1 MKNRLFTFHFSSI
14 LEKTFLTFSWV
25 TLFLVLTLASCH
37 SSKKAMKDKS
47 DKTKPTT
54 TVTTPVRSGTT
65 STTVSSK
72 KSPDKQDPDLNKM
85 KVAVGTNFTS
95 KVRVTITQEGKDVTT
110 TGNLRMRYGDVIQ
123 LTLVDPILGIAE
135 IGRLELSPDKVLII
149 DRVNK
154 RYVDTNYEEFS
165 ALKSRNIDF
174 NTIQEFFWQEAKS
187 GDQFAYTIP
196 AKKDIKLD
204 LKLSNKGN
212 SANWEPHTA
221 VSGKYAKT
229 DANKLFGSIIGN

>member
-1 MKNRLFTFHFSSI
+1 MMNKML
-14 LEKTFLTFSWV
+14 KTFAQRMGWFS
-25 TLFLVLTLASCH
+25 LFSFLLVLTLVSCH

-54 TVTTPVRSGTT
+54 TITTPTT
-65 STTVSSK
+65 STK
-72 KSPDKQDPDLNKM
+72 KPDRQEPDLNKM

-110 TGNLRMRYGDVIQ
+110 NGNLRMRYGDVIQ
-123 LTLVDPILGIAE
+123 LTLVDPVLGIAE

-154 RYVDTNYEEFS
+154 RYVDTNYE
-165 ALKSRNIDF
+165 D
-174 NTIQEFFWQEAKS
+174 QEFFWQEAKK
-187 GDQFAYTIP
+187 GDKFAYTIP

-204 LKLSNKGN
+204 LRLSNKGN
-212 SANWEPHTA
+212 NANWETHTT
-221 VSGKYAKT
+221 VSGKYTKT
-229 DANKLFGSIIGN
+229 DANKLFGSIVGN

>member
-1 MKNRLFTFHFSSI
+1 MMNKML
-14 LEKTFLTFSWV
+14 KTFAQRMGRFS
-25 TLFLVLTLASCH
+25 LFSFLLVLTLASCH

-54 TVTTPVRSGTT
+54 TITTPTT
-65 STTVSSK
+65 STK
-72 KSPDKQDPDLNKM
+72 KPDRQDPDLNKM

-110 TGNLRMRYGDVIQ
+110 SGNLRMRYGDVVQ
-123 LTLVDPILGIAE
+123 LTLVDPLLGIAE

-174 NTIQEFFWQEAKS
+174 NTIQEFFWQEAKK
-187 GDQFAYTIP
+187 GDKFAYTIP

-204 LKLSNKGN
+204 LRLSNKGSN
-212 SANWEPHTA
+212 ANWDAHTA
-221 VSGKYAKT
+221 VSGKYTKT

>member
-1 MKNRLFTFHFSSI
+1 MNKML
-14 LEKTFLTFSWV
+14 KTFAQRMGRFS
-25 TLFLVLTLASCH
+25 LFSFLLVLTLASCH

-54 TVTTPVRSGTT
+54 TITTPTT
-65 STTVSSK
+65 STK
-72 KSPDKQDPDLNKM
+72 KPDRQEPDLNKM

-110 TGNLRMRYGDVIQ
+110 SGNLRMRYGDVIQ
-123 LTLVDPILGIAE
+123 LTLVDPLLGIAE

-174 NTIQEFFWQEAKS
+174 NTIQEFFWQEAKK
-187 GDQFAYTIP
+187 GDKFAYTIP

-204 LKLSNKGN
+204 LRLSDKGSN
-212 SANWEPHTA
+212 ANWDAHTA
-221 VSGKYAKT
+221 VSGKYTKT

>member
-1 MKNRLFTFHFSSI
+1 MMNKMF
-14 LEKTFLTFSWV
+14 KTFAQRMGWFS
-25 TLFLVLTLASCH
+25 LFSFLLVLTLASCH

-54 TVTTPVRSGTT
+54 TITTPTT
-65 STTVSSK
+65 STK
-72 KSPDKQDPDLNKM
+72 KPDRQEPDLNKM

-110 TGNLRMRYGDVIQ
+110 NGNLRMRYGDVIQ
-123 LTLVDPILGIAE
+123 LTLVDPVLGIAE

-174 NTIQEFFWQEAKS
+174 NTIQEFFWQEAKK
-187 GDQFAYTIP
+187 GDKFAYTIP

-204 LKLSNKGN
+204 LRLSNKGN
-212 SANWEPHTA
+212 NANWETHTT
-221 VSGKYAKT
+221 VSGKYTKT
-229 DANKLFGSIIGN
+229 DANKLFGSIVGN

>member
-1 MKNRLFTFHFSSI
+1 MMNKML
-14 LEKTFLTFSWV
+14 KTFAQRMGRFS
-25 TLFLVLTLASCH
+25 LFSFLLVLTLASCH

-54 TVTTPVRSGTT
+54 TITT
-65 STTVSSK
+65 STTSTK
-72 KSPDKQDPDLNKM
+72 KPDRQEPDLNKM

-110 TGNLRMRYGDVIQ
+110 NGNLRMRYGDVIQ
-123 LTLVDPILGIAE
+123 LTLVDPVLGIAE

-174 NTIQEFFWQEAKS
+174 NTIQEFFWQEAKK
-187 GDQFAYTIP
+187 GDKFAYTIP

-204 LKLSNKGN
+204 LRLSNKGN
-212 SANWEPHTA
+212 NANWETHTT
-221 VSGKYAKT
+221 VSGKYTKT
-229 DANKLFGSIIGN
+229 DANKLFGSIVGN

>member
-1 MKNRLFTFHFSSI
+1 MMNKML
-14 LEKTFLTFSWV
+14 KTFAQRMGWFS
-25 TLFLVLTLASCH
+25 LFSFLLVLTLASCH

-54 TVTTPVRSGTT
+54 TITTPTT
-65 STTVSSK
+65 STK
-72 KSPDKQDPDLNKM
+72 KPDRQEPDLNKM

-110 TGNLRMRYGDVIQ
+110 SGNLRMRYGDVIQ
-123 LTLVDPILGIAE
+123 LTLVDPLLGIAE

-174 NTIQEFFWQEAKS
+174 NTIQEFFWQEAKK
-187 GDQFAYTIP
+187 GDKFAYTIP

-204 LKLSNKGN
+204 LRLSDKGCN
-212 SANWEPHTA
+212 ANWDAHTA
-221 VSGKYAKT
+221 VSGKYTKT

>member
-1 MKNRLFTFHFSSI
+1 ML
-14 LEKTFLTFSWV
+14 KTFAQRMGWFS
-25 TLFLVLTLASCH
+25 LFSFLLVLTLASCH

-54 TVTTPVRSGTT
+54 TITTPTT
-65 STTVSSK
+65 STK
-72 KSPDKQDPDLNKM
+72 KPDRQEPDLNKM

-110 TGNLRMRYGDVIQ
+110 NGNLRMRYGDVIQ
-123 LTLVDPILGIAE
+123 LTLVDPVLGIAE

-174 NTIQEFFWQEAKS
+174 NTIQEFFWQEAKK
-187 GDQFAYTIP
+187 GDKFAYTIP

-204 LKLSNKGN
+204 LRLSNKGN
-212 SANWEPHTA
+212 NANWETHTT
-221 VSGKYAKT
+221 VSGKYTKT

>member
-1 MKNRLFTFHFSSI
+1 MMNKML
-14 LEKTFLTFSWV
+14 KTFARRMGWFS
-25 TLFLVLTLASCH
+25 LFSFLLVLTLASCH

-54 TVTTPVRSGTT
+54 TITTPTT
-65 STTVSSK
+65 STK
-72 KSPDKQDPDLNKM
+72 KPDRQEPDLNKM

-110 TGNLRMRYGDVIQ
+110 NGNLRMRYGDVIQ
-123 LTLVDPILGIAE
+123 LTLVDPVLGIAE

-174 NTIQEFFWQEAKS
+174 NTIQEFFWQEAKK
-187 GDQFAYTIP
+187 GDKFAYTIP

-204 LKLSNKGN
+204 LRLSNKGN
-212 SANWEPHTA
+212 NANWETHTT
-221 VSGKYAKT
+221 VSGKYTKT
-229 DANKLFGSIIGN
+229 DANKLFGSIVGN

>member
-1 MKNRLFTFHFSSI
+1 MMNKML
-14 LEKTFLTFSWV
+14 KTFAQRMGWFS
-25 TLFLVLTLASCH
+25 LFSFLLVLTLASCH
-37 SSKKAMKDKS
+37 SSKKAMKDKN

-54 TVTTPVRSGTT
+54 TITTPTT
-65 STTVSSK
+65 STK
-72 KSPDKQDPDLNKM
+72 KPDRQDPDPNKM
-85 KVAVGTNFTS
+85 KVAAGTNFTS

-110 TGNLRMRYGDVIQ
+110 SGNLRMRYGDVIQ
-123 LTLVDPILGIAE
+123 LTLVDPLLGIAE

-174 NTIQEFFWQEAKS
+174 NTIQEFFWQEAKK
-187 GDQFAYTIP
+187 GDKFAYTIP

-204 LKLSNKGN
+204 LRLSDKGSN
-212 SANWEPHTA
+212 ANWDAHTA
-221 VSGKYAKT
+221 VSGKYTKT

>member
-1 MKNRLFTFHFSSI
+1 MMNKML
-14 LEKTFLTFSWV
+14 KTFAQRMGWLSLFSFLLV
-25 TLFLVLTLASCH
+25 RTLPSGH
-37 SSKKAMKDKS
+37 STKKAMKDKS

-54 TVTTPVRSGTT
+54 TITTPTT
-65 STTVSSK
+65 STK
-72 KSPDKQDPDLNKM
+72 KPDRQEPDLNKM

-110 TGNLRMRYGDVIQ
+110 NGNLRMRYGDVIQ
-123 LTLVDPILGIAE
+123 LTLVDPVLGIAE

-174 NTIQEFFWQEAKS
+174 NTIQEFFWQEAKK
-187 GDQFAYTIP
+187 GDKFAYTIP

-204 LKLSNKGN
+204 LRLSNKGN
-212 SANWEPHTA
+212 NANWETHTT
-221 VSGKYAKT
+221 VSGKYTKT
-229 DANKLFGSIIGN
+229 DANKLFGSIVGN

>member
-1 MKNRLFTFHFSSI
+1 MMNKML
-14 LEKTFLTFSWV
+14 KTFAQRMGRFS
-25 TLFLVLTLASCH
+25 LFSFLLVLTLASCH

-54 TVTTPVRSGTT
+54 TITTPTT
-65 STTVSSK
+65 STK
-72 KSPDKQDPDLNKM
+72 KPDRQEPDLNKM

-110 TGNLRMRYGDVIQ
+110 SGNLRMRYGDVIQ
-123 LTLVDPILGIAE
+123 LTLVDPLLGIAE

-174 NTIQEFFWQEAKS
+174 NTIQEFFWQEAKK
-187 GDQFAYTIP
+187 GDKFAYTIP

-204 LKLSNKGN
+204 LRLSDKGSN
-212 SANWEPHTA
+212 ANWDAHTA
-221 VSGKYAKT
+221 VSGKYTKT

>member
-1 MKNRLFTFHFSSI
+1 MMNKML
-14 LEKTFLTFSWV
+14 KTFAQRMGWFS
-25 TLFLVLTLASCH
+25 LFSFLLVLTLASCH

-54 TVTTPVRSGTT
+54 TITTPTT
-65 STTVSSK
+65 STK
-72 KSPDKQDPDLNKM
+72 KPDRQEPDLNKM
-85 KVAVGTNFTS
+85 KVAVGANFTS

-110 TGNLRMRYGDVIQ
+110 NGNLRMRYGDVIQ
-123 LTLVDPILGIAE
+123 LTLVDPVLGIAE

-174 NTIQEFFWQEAKS
+174 NTIQEFFWQEAKK
-187 GDQFAYTIP
+187 GDKFAYTIP

-204 LKLSNKGN
+204 LRLSNKGN
-212 SANWEPHTA
+212 NANWETHTT
-221 VSGKYAKT
+221 VSGKYTKT
-229 DANKLFGSIIGN
+229 DANKLFGSIVGN

>member
-1 MKNRLFTFHFSSI
+1 MMNKML
-14 LEKTFLTFSWV
+14 KTFAQRMGRFS
-25 TLFLVLTLASCH
+25 LFSFLLVLTLASCH

-54 TVTTPVRSGTT
+54 TITTPTT
-65 STTVSSK
+65 STK
-72 KSPDKQDPDLNKM
+72 KPDRQEPDLNKM

-110 TGNLRMRYGDVIQ
+110 SGNLRMRYGDVIQ
-123 LTLVDPILGIAE
+123 LTLVDPLLGIAE

-154 RYVDTNYEEFS
+154 SYVDTNYEEFS

-174 NTIQEFFWQEAKS
+174 NTIQEFFWQEAKK
-187 GDQFAYTIP
+187 GDKFAYTIP

-204 LKLSNKGN
+204 LRLSNKGSN
-212 SANWEPHTA
+212 ANWDAHTA
-221 VSGKYAKT
+221 VSGKYTKT

>member
-1 MKNRLFTFHFSSI
+1 MMNKML
-14 LEKTFLTFSWV
+14 KTFAQLMGWFS
-25 TLFLVLTLASCH
+25 LFSFLLVLTLASCH
-37 SSKKAMKDKS
+37 SSKKAMKDKN

-54 TVTTPVRSGTT
+54 TITTPTT
-65 STTVSSK
+65 STK
-72 KSPDKQDPDLNKM
+72 KPDRQEPDLNKM

-110 TGNLRMRYGDVIQ
+110 SGNLRMRYGDVIQ
-123 LTLVDPILGIAE
+123 LTLVDPLLGIAE

-174 NTIQEFFWQEAKS
+174 NTIQEFFWQEAKK
-187 GDQFAYTIP
+187 GDKFAYTIP

-204 LKLSNKGN
+204 LRLSDKGSN
-212 SANWEPHTA
+212 ANWDAHTA
-221 VSGKYAKT
+221 VSGKYTKT

>member
-1 MKNRLFTFHFSSI
+1 MKHRFFTFHFSSI
-14 LEKTFLTFSWV
+14 LEKTFLTFSV
-25 TLFLVLTLASCH
+25 VALLLVLTLASCH
-37 SSKKAMKDKS
+37 SSKKGLKDKS

-54 TVTTPVRSGTT
+54 TITTPTT
-65 STTVSSK
+65 STK
-72 KSPDKQDPDLNKM
+72 KPDRQEPDLDKM
-85 KVAVGTNFTS
+85 KVAVDTNFTS
-95 KVRVTITQEGKDVTT
+95 KVRVIITQEGKDVTT
-110 TGNLRMRYGDVIQ
+110 NGNLRMRYGDVIQ
-123 LTLVDPILGIAE
+123 LTLVDPLLGVAE

-174 NTIQEFFWQEAKS
+174 NTIQEFFWQEAKK
-187 GDQFAYTIP
+187 GDNFAYTIP

-204 LKLSNKGN
+204 LRLSNKGN
-212 SANWEPHTA
+212 SANWEPHTT
-221 VSGKYAKT
+221 VSGKYTKT

>member
-1 MKNRLFTFHFSSI
+1 MMNKML
-14 LEKTFLTFSWV
+14 KTFAQRMGRFS
-25 TLFLVLTLASCH
+25 LFSFLLVLTLASCH

-54 TVTTPVRSGTT
+54 TITTPTT
-65 STTVSSK
+65 STK
-72 KSPDKQDPDLNKM
+72 KPDRQEPDLNKM

-110 TGNLRMRYGDVIQ
+110 NGNLRMRYGDVIQ
-123 LTLVDPILGIAE
+123 LTLVDPVLGIAE

-154 RYVDTNYEEFS
+154 RYVDTNYEDFS

-174 NTIQEFFWQEAKS
+174 NTIQEFFWQEAKK
-187 GDQFAYTIP
+187 GDKFAYTIP

-204 LKLSNKGN
+204 LRLSNKGN

-221 VSGKYAKT
+221 VSGKYTKT

>member
-1 MKNRLFTFHFSSI
+1 MKNRFFPFHAH
-14 LEKTFLTFSWV
+14 LKKPFLTFWGV
-25 TLFLVLTLASCH
+25 AFLLVLTLASCH

-47 DKTKPTT
+47 DKTRPTT
-54 TVTTPVRSGTT
+54 TITTPTT
-65 STTVSSK
+65 STK
-72 KSPDKQDPDLNKM
+72 KPDKQDPDLNKM

-110 TGNLRMRYGDVIQ
+110 SGNLRMRYGDVIQ
-123 LTLVDPILGIAE
+123 LTLVDPLLGIAE

-174 NTIQEFFWQEAKS
+174 NTIQEFFWQEAKK
-187 GDQFAYTIP
+187 GDKFAYTIP

-204 LKLSNKGN
+204 LRLSNKGSN
-212 SANWEPHTA
+212 ANWDAHTA
-221 VSGKYAKT
+221 VSGKYTKT

>member
-1 MKNRLFTFHFSSI
+1 MMNKML
-14 LEKTFLTFSWV
+14 KTFAQRMGRFS
-25 TLFLVLTLASCH
+25 LFSFLLVLTLASCH

-54 TVTTPVRSGTT
+54 TITTPTT
-65 STTVSSK
+65 STK
-72 KSPDKQDPDLNKM
+72 KPDKQDPDLNKM

-110 TGNLRMRYGDVIQ
+110 SGNLRMRYGDVIQ
-123 LTLVDPILGIAE
+123 LTLVDPLLGIAE

-174 NTIQEFFWQEAKS
+174 NTIQEFFWQEAKK
-187 GDQFAYTIP
+187 GDKFAYTIP

-204 LKLSNKGN
+204 LRLSNKGSN
-212 SANWEPHTA
+212 ANWDAHTA
-221 VSGKYAKT
+221 VSGKYTKT

>member
-1 MKNRLFTFHFSSI
+1 MMNKML
-14 LEKTFLTFSWV
+14 KTFAQRMGWFS
-25 TLFLVLTLASCH
+25 LFSFLLVLTLASCH
-37 SSKKAMKDKS
+37 SSKKAMKDKN

-54 TVTTPVRSGTT
+54 TITTPTT
-65 STTVSSK
+65 STK
-72 KSPDKQDPDLNKM
+72 KPDRQDPDLNKM

-95 KVRVTITQEGKDVTT
+95 KVRVTITQEGQDVTT
-110 TGNLRMRYGDVIQ
+110 SGNLRLRYGALIPP
-123 LTLVDPILGIAE
+123 TLVDPLLGIAE

-174 NTIQEFFWQEAKS
+174 NTIQEFFWQEAKK
-187 GDQFAYTIP
+187 GDKFAYTIP

-204 LKLSNKGN
+204 LRLSDKGSN
-212 SANWEPHTA
+212 ANWDAHTA
-221 VSGKYAKT
+221 VSGKYTKT

>member
-1 MKNRLFTFHFSSI
+1 MLKTFAQRMGWFSLFTF
-14 LEKTFLTFSWV
+14 L
-25 TLFLVLTLASCH
+25 LVLTLASCH
-37 SSKKAMKDKS
+37 SSKKAMKDKN

-54 TVTTPVRSGTT
+54 TITTPTT
-65 STTVSSK
+65 STK
-72 KSPDKQDPDLNKM
+72 KPDRQDPDLNKM

-110 TGNLRMRYGDVIQ
+110 SGNLRMRYGDVIQ
-123 LTLVDPILGIAE
+123 LTLVDPLLGIAE

-174 NTIQEFFWQEAKS
+174 NTIQEFFWQEAKK
-187 GDQFAYTIP
+187 GDKFAYTIP

-204 LKLSNKGN
+204 LRLSDKGSN
-212 SANWEPHTA
+212 ANWDAHTA
-221 VSGKYAKT
+221 VSGKYTKT

>member
-1 MKNRLFTFHFSSI
+1 MMNNML
-14 LEKTFLTFSWV
+14 KTFAQRMGWFS
-25 TLFLVLTLASCH
+25 LFSFLLVLTLASCH
-37 SSKKAMKDKS
+37 SSKKAMKDKN

-54 TVTTPVRSGTT
+54 TITTPTT
-65 STTVSSK
+65 STK
-72 KSPDKQDPDLNKM
+72 KPDRQEPDLNKM

-110 TGNLRMRYGDVIQ
+110 SGNLRMRYGDVIQ
-123 LTLVDPILGIAE
+123 LTLVDPLLGIAE

-174 NTIQEFFWQEAKS
+174 NTIQEFFWQEAKK
-187 GDQFAYTIP
+187 GDKFAYTIP

-204 LKLSNKGN
+204 LRLSDKGSN
-212 SANWEPHTA
+212 ANWDAHTA
-221 VSGKYAKT
+221 VSGKYTKT

>member
-1 MKNRLFTFHFSSI
+1 ML
-14 LEKTFLTFSWV
+14 KTFAQRMGWFS
-25 TLFLVLTLASCH
+25 LFSFLLVLTLASCH

-54 TVTTPVRSGTT
+54 TITTPTT
-65 STTVSSK
+65 STK
-72 KSPDKQDPDLNKM
+72 KPDRQEPDLNKM

-110 TGNLRMRYGDVIQ
+110 NGNLRMRYGDVIQ
-123 LTLVDPILGIAE
+123 LTLVDPVLGIAE

-174 NTIQEFFWQEAKS
+174 NTIQEFFWQEAKK
-187 GDQFAYTIP
+187 GDKFAYTIP

-204 LKLSNKGN
+204 LRLSNKGN
-212 SANWEPHTA
+212 NANWETHTT
-221 VSGKYAKT
+221 VSGKYTKT
-229 DANKLFGSIIGN
+229 DANKLFGSIVGN

>member
-1 MKNRLFTFHFSSI
+1 MMNKML
-14 LEKTFLTFSWV
+14 KTFAQRMGRFS
-25 TLFLVLTLASCH
+25 LFSFLLVLTLASCH
-37 SSKKAMKDKS
+37 SSKKVMKDKS

-54 TVTTPVRSGTT
+54 TITTPTT
-65 STTVSSK
+65 STK
-72 KSPDKQDPDLNKM
+72 KPDRQEPDLNKM

-110 TGNLRMRYGDVIQ
+110 SGNLRMRYGDVIQ
-123 LTLVDPILGIAE
+123 LTLVDPLLGIAE

-174 NTIQEFFWQEAKS
+174 NTIQEFFWQEAKK
-187 GDQFAYTIP
+187 GDKFAYTIP

-204 LKLSNKGN
+204 LRLSDKGSN
-212 SANWEPHTA
+212 ANWDAHTA
-221 VSGKYAKT
+221 VSGKYTKT

>member
-1 MKNRLFTFHFSSI
+1 MMNKML
-14 LEKTFLTFSWV
+14 KTFAQRMGWFS
-25 TLFLVLTLASCH
+25 LFSFLLVLTLASCH
-37 SSKKAMKDKS
+37 SSKKAMKDKN

-54 TVTTPVRSGTT
+54 TITTPTT
-65 STTVSSK
+65 STK
-72 KSPDKQDPDLNKM
+72 KPDRQEPDLNKM

-110 TGNLRMRYGDVIQ
+110 SGNLRMRYGDVIQ
-123 LTLVDPILGIAE
+123 LTLVDPLLGIAE

-174 NTIQEFFWQEAKS
+174 NTIQEFFWQEAKK
-187 GDQFAYTIP
+187 GDKFAYTIP

-204 LKLSNKGN
+204 LRLSDKGSN
-212 SANWEPHTA
+212 TNWDAHTA
-221 VSGKYAKT
+221 VSGKYTKT

>member
-1 MKNRLFTFHFSSI
+1 MMNKML
-14 LEKTFLTFSWV
+14 KTFAQRMGWFS
-25 TLFLVLTLASCH
+25 LFSFLLVLTLASCH

-54 TVTTPVRSGTT
+54 TITTPTT
-65 STTVSSK
+65 STK
-72 KSPDKQDPDLNKM
+72 KPDRQEPDLNKM

-110 TGNLRMRYGDVIQ
+110 NGNLRMRYGDVIQ
-123 LTLVDPILGIAE
+123 LTLVDPVLGIAE

-149 DRVNK
+149 A
-154 RYVDTNYEEFS
+154 NYEEFS

-174 NTIQEFFWQEAKS
+174 NTIQEFFWQEAKK
-187 GDQFAYTIP
+187 GDKFAYTIP

-204 LKLSNKGN
+204 LRLSNKGN
-212 SANWEPHTA
+212 NANWETHTT
-221 VSGKYAKT
+221 VSGKYTKT
-229 DANKLFGSIIGN
+229 DANKLFGSIVGN

>member
-1 MKNRLFTFHFSSI
+1 MNEI
-14 LEKTFLTFSWV
+14 IKTFAQHMGRISLFSF
-25 TLFLVLTLASCH
+25 LLVLTLASCH

-54 TVTTPVRSGTT
+54 TITTPTT
-65 STTVSSK
+65 STK
-72 KSPDKQDPDLNKM
+72 KPDRQEPDLNKM

-110 TGNLRMRYGDVIQ
+110 NGNLRMRYGDVIQ
-123 LTLVDPILGIAE
+123 LTLVDPVLGIAE

-174 NTIQEFFWQEAKS
+174 NTIQEFFWQEAKK
-187 GDQFAYTIP
+187 GDKFAYTIP

-204 LKLSNKGN
+204 LRLSNKGN
-212 SANWEPHTA
+212 NANWETHTT
-221 VSGKYAKT
+221 VSGKYTKT
-229 DANKLFGSIIGN
+229 DANKLFGSIVGN

>member
-1 MKNRLFTFHFSSI
+1 MMNKML
-14 LEKTFLTFSWV
+14 KTFAQRMGRFS
-25 TLFLVLTLASCH
+25 LFSFLLVLTLASCH

-54 TVTTPVRSGTT
+54 TITTPTT
-65 STTVSSK
+65 STK
-72 KSPDKQDPDLNKM
+72 KPDRQEPDLNKM

-110 TGNLRMRYGDVIQ
+110 SGNLRMRYGDVIQ
-123 LTLVDPILGIAE
+123 LTLVDPLLGIAE

-174 NTIQEFFWQEAKS
+174 STIQEFFWQEAKK
-187 GDQFAYTIP
+187 GDKFAYTIP

-204 LKLSNKGN
+204 LRLSNKGSN
-212 SANWEPHTA
+212 ANWDAHTA
-221 VSGKYAKT
+221 VSGKYTKT